1 MLMVKTKVGPST
13 IRGAGLGL
21 FADEFIPKGTTTWR
35 FMPGLDIIVP
45 EDILLQLSEASRTSF
60 LNYCYV
66 DKFTKHFILCFDNE
80 RFINHSKTPNI
91 RQSDVESETD
101 GTEIA
106 ERDIKK
112 GEEMFCDYEEFDFDA
127 YRKLNKLDI
136 YAHMIEDENER
147 DKQIE
152 NFITRLFT
160 VNTEAAKNAQ
170 ALKRAL
176 DLRPVKKNWLK
187 SKIFGL

>member
-1 MLMVKTKVGPST
+1 MIKTKVGPST
-13 IRGAGLGL
+13 VKGVDLGGRR
-21 FADEFIPKGTTTWR
+21 DEFIPKGTTTWR

-106 ERDIKK
+106 GRDIKK

-176 DLRPVKKNWLK
+176 DLRPTKKNWLK

>member
-1 MLMVKTKVGPST
+1 
-13 IRGAGLGL
+13 
-21 FADEFIPKGTTTWR
+21 
-35 FMPGLDIIVP
+35 
-45 EDILLQLSEASRTSF
+45 
-60 LNYCYV
+60 
-66 DKFTKHFILCFDNE
+66 
-80 RFINHSKTPNI
+80 
-91 RQSDVESETD
+91 
-101 GTEIA
+101 
-106 ERDIKK
+106 
-112 GEEMFCDYEEFDFDA
+112 MFCDYEEFDFDA

-176 DLRPVKKNWLK
+176 DLRPAKKNWLK